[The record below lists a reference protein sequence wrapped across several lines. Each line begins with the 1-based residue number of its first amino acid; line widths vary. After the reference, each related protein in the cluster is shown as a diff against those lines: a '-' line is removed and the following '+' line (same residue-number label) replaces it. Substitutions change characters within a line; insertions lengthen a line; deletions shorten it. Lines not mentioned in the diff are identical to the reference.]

1 MDITQSYFEFLG
13 LPVSYQLDQQ
23 ALSGR
28 ARELQKTLHP
38 DRFAHL
44 SDHERR
50 LSIQYTAYLN
60 EAVATLKNPLLR
72 AQYLL
77 QLEGVDTFS
86 ESRVQLDPMFLMQQ
100 MELREAVES
109 VPQAADPEAELERL
123 LETVEL
129 EMRELRKEFESLY
142 QQGTAAASEAA
153 AVSVRKMQFIDKLGR
168 ELEALEDQLFDE

>member
-23 ALSGR
+23 ALSER

-38 DRFAHL
+38 DRFSHL
-44 SDHERR
+44 SDRERR
-50 LSIQYTAYLN
+50 LSVQYTAYLN
-60 EAVATLKNPLLR
+60 EAVATLKNPLTR

-86 ESRVQLDPMFLMQQ
+86 ESRVQLDPMFLLQQ

-109 VPQAADPEAELERL
+109 IPDADDPEAEIEEQLQV
-123 LETVEL
+123 VEQQ
-129 EMRELRKEFESLY
+129 MQELR
-142 QQGTAAASEAA
+142 QQFATFCVQNSPSALEAA
-153 AVSVRKMQFIDKLGR
+153 AACVRKMQFIDKLGR
-168 ELEALEDQLFDE
+168 EIELLEDQLFDD